1 MTSSFNQ
8 GFGNVIG
15 TPRDQLPNISETN
28 YLETEADMTK
38 AVNAQ
43 IDENIKDTKAFYDD
57 MVKIEELKARAFDKN
72 MTALANIAGTAAP
85 IIQAIQAQRKTDEQ
99 NKIKYGDDRDA
110 RQAISDHG
118 LDNEDTYNNLYLQQ
132 EFGADNPNNPA
143 VQEALADLNF
153 QLDPDEDKKTFL
165 ERYTKDS
172 RIEGAIDAVLGAL
185 GHDNMTNEIEA
196 AEMRAKATQMVY
208 NKIHV
213 DALKAGIDITGRRYD
228 KQFLQIIDPL
238 ITKYNDARAYE
249 IRRTIATNRKADTKE
264 KVDSGFLGKV
274 KSILDLDYQGQDL
287 TIFTNTKTGSIR
299 HIAVAFFNGD
309 MTKAKS
315 YAATLVAEAV
325 ENNLLTIEQA
335 LAYLDQLPYTDA
347 TTKTD
352 FESYRD
358 YVGSLKPGSKQFLEE
373 SANIKLIDDAISAKQ
388 DDIETETKSTIS
400 DARNI
405 YRDKYDKLL
414 DLDRN
419 PTRTEIFKL
428 YSEFTGDPIAFK
440 RGHRLKGDLP
450 KWLKDAMTRLDF
462 VGDEGVQQLIKN
474 AKNLNDQK
482 SKLTKMAAEHLG
494 KQVYEL
500 TAQDMFLV
508 DRLDQELR
516 GSLATGAGGVDSDF
530 KIHIDKGLSPES
542 FILTEVESLAA
553 RLANGEF
560 DTFVTDTSAVLA
572 YQKND
577 MAAAYLKDA
586 GLIDSQTTHKGEA
599 VWLEKSLAHVRSGGV
614 LYPEVIQWFSEFQVK
629 DTDGKFLRPEEFM
642 MKRLE
647 ATGAIVDDPVKGLY
661 IPKDKE
667 FLEPDLFN
675 YRKKNGLHG
684 DLTVMTQTGEDGEL
698 LSKQVL
704 DAMEDKNAT
713 KGYKGLKGYD
723 FYKDGNFG
731 LAQGRTKRTSIQE
744 RDVKDVYK
752 AAKAHPNM
760 IIGKYGITG
769 ADFVEVFDYN
779 DGALLKTLDILP
791 DSKFET
797 KKFDENYQDYL
808 AFEVIRFKLN
818 KMQSIRGMKVEGG
831 KFSTDLTHF
840 SPDELEALN
849 EIFPRLAI
857 YKMSQLQNLAP
868 QIANIILED
877 IEKESKKQPKKKR
890 TRR

>member
-15 TPRDQLPNISETN
+15 TPRDRLPDISETN

-43 IDENIKDTKAFYDD
+43 IDENIKDTKEFYDD
-57 MVKIEELKARAFDKN
+57 MVKIEELKAKAFDKN

-99 NKIKYGDDRDA
+99 NKIKYGDDREA
-110 RQAISDHG
+110 RQAISDYG

-165 ERYTKDS
+165 GRYTKDG

-213 DALKAGIDITGRRYD
+213 DALRAGIDITGRRYD

-249 IRRTIATNRKADTKE
+249 IRRTIATNRKAATKE
-264 KVDSGFLGKV
+264 KVENGFLDKV
-274 KSILDLDYQGQDL
+274 RSINDLDYQGQDL
-287 TIFTNTKTGSIR
+287 TIFTNTKTGSLR
-299 HIAVAFFNGD
+299 HIAVAFHNGD
-309 MTKAKS
+309 MTKAKAT
-315 YAATLVAEAV
+315 AASLIAEGV
-325 ENNLLTIEQA
+325 ENNTVTIDQA
-335 LAYLDQLPYTDA
+335 LAYLDSLPYSDA

-352 FESYRD
+352 YESYRD
-358 YVGSLKPGSKQFLEE
+358 YVGSLKPSSKRFLEE
-373 SANIKLIDDAISAKQ
+373 SNNIKLIDDAISAKQ
-388 DDIETETKSTIS
+388 DDIETETKDTIG
-400 DARNI
+400 DARNV

-419 PTRTEIFKL
+419 PTRTEIFTL

-474 AKNLNDQK
+474 ASSLNDQK

-560 DTFVTDTSAVLA
+560 DTFITDTSAVLA

-577 MAAAYLKDA
+577 MAAGYLKDA
-586 GLIDSQTTHKGEA
+586 GLIDSQTTHRGEA

-614 LYPEVIQWFSEFQVK
+614 LYPEVIQWFSEFKVK
-629 DTDGKFLRPEEFM
+629 DTDGTFLRPEEFM
-642 MKRLE
+642 IRRLK
-647 ATGAIVDDPVKGLY
+647 ATGAIVDDPVQGSY

-667 FLEPDLFN
+667 FLEPDLYN
-675 YRKKNGLHG
+675 YRTKNGLHG

-723 FYKDGNFG
+723 FYKNGDFG
-731 LAQGRTKRTSIQE
+731 FSAGRTRRVSIQQ
-744 RDVKDVYK
+744 RDVKDVYD

-769 ADFVEVFDYN
+769 ADLVEVFDYN
-779 DGALLKTLDILP
+779 DGALLKTIAILP

-831 KFSTDLTHF
+831 KFATDLTHF
-840 SPDELEALN
+840 SPDELTALN
-849 EIFPRLAI
+849 EIFPRLAT

-877 IEKESKKQPKKKR
+877 VEKEIKKQPKKR